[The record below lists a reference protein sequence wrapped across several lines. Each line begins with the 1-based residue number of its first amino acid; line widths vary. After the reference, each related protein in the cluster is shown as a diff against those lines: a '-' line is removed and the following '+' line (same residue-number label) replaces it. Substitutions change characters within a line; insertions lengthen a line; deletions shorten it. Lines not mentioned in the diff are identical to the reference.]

1 MTDTLHKPLVITP
14 HLFQLGTPSFPAYLS
29 MGEMGMIIEG
39 GTGPTFEMIV
49 NQIEALGMDPSKIS
63 YIVLTHSHAD
73 HIGGVPHLKRT
84 WPHVKLLA
92 SSAGSE
98 TLRSKELLKEFLLVD
113 LGIAQLM
120 KAKGEIE
127 RFPATIDRYCF
138 EPDAVVKEGDRIDLG
153 AGIVWN
159 VHDTQGHSPCHIS
172 LYEEKEGTLAIGD
185 ATGFYVPEKDVF
197 WPNYFQSLEMYCDS
211 LRKLSSL
218 PARRAVLSHNGVIQS
233 DIKGHFRKAMS
244 ATEHYHAELLQRI
257 GMGEIPEKVAMEKAR
272 WVSGLTDIQP
282 FKVMYDLCKVMIKRS
297 QTNGKTLSFSLW
309 GQDAAYAAPMP
320 LAKPHWQT
328 ARPSAAV
335 AGSQET
341 EPLPQE
347 ILQANRA
354 EKNSPL
360 TLNERIGLIALI
372 DEGMRLGSHKSP
384 LVADLFNDL
393 WNLMS
398 ATVSGSRLD
407 RLKPEASGNGF
418 QVLEINAE
426 SGENLGHLNMLY
438 LKKPIPC
445 YYLVY
450 VEVAA
455 PFRKRGLGTRILK
468 TFRDFLVS
476 RSAIGILDNI
486 IPGDDPTYDIYLKH
500 LWKPI
505 QTLIGDSLSDTDDN
519 YMIFVPPALEGRNLR
534 EPVLRLLYHLKRKRT
549 VIHVRENER
558 MVERTIVEFRELY
571 RTLLTYFEKE
581 IHLGESSS
589 FMRFMFTRFVTK
601 LIAFRRRIGDLVGY
615 TGGESMEQITLV
627 PEVARLEV
635 KSYPPRELAQGK
647 ALGNGDLA
655 VLNGLPEG
663 LMSNPAPFI
672 ESLPNYRRPSFMAWL
687 EDQGKSYDSPLTL
700 GDLMDLG
707 FDPTRLKEIT
717 IHGEPFIFER
727 IQTRQL
733 RGLRKKNTLLERIAS
748 EMSGAK
754 VSNAPLQTNPVLLV
768 IRDRGNAYV
777 LRRKISAIHWEEAV
791 DQLQTHPRLKALNA
805 TLRADD
811 LYRTAVRAANE
822 AIADRLGLKSETV
835 HDQLTTFVSWDLKN
849 NQPKLVIDFDGT
861 FLESVWMA

>member
-1 MTDTLHKPLVITP
+1 MTDTSHQPLVITP

-29 MGEMGMIIEG
+29 MGEVGMLIEG
-39 GTGPTFEMIV
+39 GTGPTFNIIV
-49 NQIEALGMDPSKIS
+49 DQIKALGVDPNRIS
-63 YIVLTHSHAD
+63 YVVLTHSHAD
-73 HIGGVPHLKRT
+73 HIGGVPHMKLL
-84 WPHVKLLA
+84 WPHLKLLA
-92 SSAGSE
+92 SSAASE

-113 LGIAQLM
+113 LSIAQLM
-120 KAKGEIE
+120 QARGELKKL
-127 RFPATIDRYCF
+127 PAPLERYCF
-138 EPDAVVKEGDRIDLG
+138 EADSVVKQGDRIDLG
-153 AGIVWN
+153 AGVAWD
-159 VHDTQGHSPCHIS
+159 VHETPGHSACHIS
-172 LYEEKEGTLAIGD
+172 LHEASENTLVVGD
-185 ATGFYVPEKDVF
+185 ATGFYVPGKDLF

-211 LRKLSSL
+211 IRKLAAL
-218 PARRAVLSHNGVIQS
+218 PARHALLSHGGQIRDDAKS
-233 DIKGHFRKAMS
+233 HFRKAME
-244 ATEHYHAELLQRI
+244 ATERYHRELTERL
-257 GMGEIPEKVAMEKAR
+257 GLGEVPEKLAMEKAR
-272 WVSGLTDIQP
+272 FVSSLTDIQP
-282 FKVMYDLCKVMIKRS
+282 IKVMYDLCKVMITRS
-297 QTNGKTLSFSLW
+297 QANGKTVSFSLS
-309 GQDAAYAAPMP
+309 GQDRDRPKP
-320 LAKPHWQT
+320 EPAKRSSKTQALHPEINQT
-328 ARPSAAV
+328 AEA
-335 AGSQET
+335 
-341 EPLPQE
+341 EP
-347 ILQANRA
+347 RT
-354 EKNSPL
+354 PL
-360 TLNERIGLIALI
+360 TLNERLSLVALI
-372 DEGMRLGSHKSP
+372 DEGMRFGSSGSP

-407 RLKPEASGNGF
+407 RLKPERSGTGF

-438 LKKPIPC
+438 LRKPIPC

-455 PFRKRGLGTRILK
+455 PFRKRGLGNRILT
-468 TFRDFLVS
+468 TFREFLVS

-486 IPGDDPTYDIYLKH
+486 IPSDDPTYDIYLKY

-505 QTLIGDSLSDTDDN
+505 QALIGDSLSDTSEN
-519 YMIFVPPALEGRNLR
+519 YMIFVPPALEGKNLR

-549 VIHVRENER
+549 VIHMRENER
-558 MVERTIVEFRELY
+558 MVERTIAEFKELY

-581 IHLGESSS
+581 IRHGESSS
-589 FMRFMFTRFVTK
+589 FMGFMFTRFVTK

-615 TGGESMEQITLV
+615 TGGESMEQITLA

-647 ALGNGDLA
+647 ALANGDLA
-655 VLNGLPEG
+655 ILNGLPED

-687 EDQGKSYDSPLTL
+687 NEKGKAYGTPLTL

-727 IQTRQL
+727 MQARQL
-733 RGLRKKNTLLERIAS
+733 RGLRKKNKLLERIAS
-748 EMSGAK
+748 EMCGAK

-791 DQLQTHPRLKALNA
+791 AQLQTHPRLKALNA

-811 LYRTAVRAANE
+811 LYRTAVCAANE
-822 AIADRLGLKSETV
+822 AIADRLGLKSETI

>member
-29 MGEMGMIIEG
+29 MGEVGMILEG
-39 GTGPTFEMIV
+39 GTGPTFAVIV
-49 NQIEALGMDPSKIS
+49 NQIEALGIDPKKIS

-73 HIGGVPHLKRT
+73 HIGGVPHLKRA

-127 RFPATIDRYCF
+127 RFPAMIERYCF
-138 EPDAVVKEGDRIDLG
+138 ETDSVVKEGDRIDLG
-153 AGIVWN
+153 AGIVWE
-159 VHDTQGHSPCHIS
+159 VHDTQGHSACHIS
-172 LYEEKEGTLAIGD
+172 LYEAKEDTLAIGD

-211 LRKLSSL
+211 MRKLSSL

-233 DIKGHFRKAMS
+233 DVKDHFRKAMS
-244 ATEHYHAELLQRI
+244 ATENYHSELLQRI

-297 QTNGKTLSFSLW
+297 QTNGKALSFSLS
-309 GQDAAYAAPMP
+309 GQDRTGAVPA
-320 LAKPHWQT
+320 T
-328 ARPSAAV
+328 GVRPP
-335 AGSQET
+335 ET

-347 ILQANRA
+347 IFRTDRVG
-354 EKNSPL
+354 KNTPL
-360 TLNERIGLIALI
+360 TLHERLGLVALI
-372 DEGMRLGSHKSP
+372 DEGMRLGSPGSP
-384 LVADLFNDL
+384 LAADLFNDL
-393 WNLMS
+393 WDLMS
-398 ATVSGSRLD
+398 ATVSGSRLE
-407 RLKPEASGNGF
+407 RLKPESSGNGF
-418 QVLEINAE
+418 RVLEINAE
-426 SGENLGHLNMLY
+426 TGENLGRLNMLY
-438 LKKPIPC
+438 LRKPIPC

-455 PFRKRGLGTRILK
+455 PFRKRGLGNRIL
-468 TFRDFLVS
+468 TIFREFLVS

-486 IPGDDPTYDIYLKH
+486 IPNDDPTYDIYLKH

-505 QTLIGDSLSDTDDN
+505 QALIGDSLSDRNDN
-519 YMIFVPPALEGRNLR
+519 YMIFVPPALEWRNLR
-534 EPVLRLLYHLKRKRT
+534 EHVLRLLYHLKRKRT
-549 VIHVRENER
+549 VIHMRENER
-558 MVERTIVEFRELY
+558 MVERTITEFRELY
-571 RTLLTYFEKE
+571 RTLLAYFEKE
-581 IHLGESSS
+581 VHHGESSP

-615 TGGESMEQITLV
+615 TGGESMEQITLT

-635 KSYPPRELAQGK
+635 KSYPPRELTHGK

-655 VLNGLPEG
+655 LLNRLPENV
-663 LMSNPAPFI
+663 MTNPAPSI
-672 ESLPNYRRPSFMAWL
+672 ESLPNYRRPSFLAWL
-687 EDQGKSYDSPLTL
+687 DEQGKAYGDPLTL

-717 IHGEPFIFER
+717 IQGEPFIFER
-727 IQTRQL
+727 LQTRQL
-733 RGLRKKNTLLERIAS
+733 PGLKKKNKLLARIAS

-754 VSNAPLQTNPVLLV
+754 VSGVPLKTNPVLMV

-791 DQLQTHPRLKALNA
+791 EQLQTNPLLKTVNS
-805 TLRADD
+805 TLHTDKLLLTTMGMAH
-811 LYRTAVRAANE
+811 E
-822 AIADRLGLKSETV
+822 AIADRLGLKKETI
-835 HDQLTTFVSWDLKN
+835 HDQVTSFVSWDLKN
-849 NQPKLVIDFDGT
+849 NQPKLVIDFEGT
-861 FLESVWMA
+861 FLESIWMA